1 MKNVHASLEVS
12 TMKEDWVLQA
22 LTQIGV
28 FALENGLEETCEAL
42 AQLERVATNEVQARK
57 RERLKKLN

>member
-1 MKNVHASLEVS
+1 
-12 TMKEDWVLQA
+12 MKEEWVLQA
-22 LTQIGV
+22 LTQIGS